1 MRLSADIAGVRF
13 HGRYVTQRTVR
24 AGIGALIG
32 AARTSDYSYP
42 SGYPYPYSAAIVRTE
57 LDAVEKR
64 FLGRKP
70 MVVVGHSMVVASVTS
85 PQRRGYARAQPSVCE
100 SDQHNTDH
108 TWHPLLHHSR
118 GSRQR

>member
-24 AGIGALIG
+24 AGIGALIVAVG
-32 AARTSDYSYP
+32 TSDYSYP
-42 SGYPYPYSAAIVRTE
+42 SRYPYPYSAAIVRTE

-70 MVVVGHSMVVASVTS
+70 MVVVGHSMGGCISNVS
-85 PQRRGYARAQPSVCE
+85 PTPWIR
-100 SDQHNTDH
+100 
-108 TWHPLLHHSR
+108 SR
-118 GSRQR
+118 PTVRL

>member
-1 MRLSADIAGVRF
+1 
-13 HGRYVTQRTVR
+13 
-24 AGIGALIG
+24 
-32 AARTSDYSYP
+32 
-42 SGYPYPYSAAIVRTE
+42 

-70 MVVVGHSMVVASVTS
+70 MVLVGHSMVVASVTS

-108 TWHPLLHHSR
+108 TWHPLLNHSR